1 MAFEDINHPPLW
13 GIQHIP
19 SGKLLRQFNHGY
31 GHTQLEVED
40 NPNHPRVQ
48 RGIILPPRLFTSED
62 TAKRALIQWLQG
74 VHRNEREYG
83 LHIYNPEVPRIKEE
97 FKVIPVYMYTDY
109 KEQLYV

>member
-31 GHTQLEVED
+31 GHTQLAVED
-40 NPNHPRVQ
+40 APSHPRVQ
-48 RGIILPPRLFTSED
+48 RGIVLSPRLFTDED

-74 VHRNEREYG
+74 EHHNNWEDG
-83 LHIYNPEVPRIKEE
+83 LSVYSPEVPRIKEE
-97 FKVIPVYMYTDY
+97 FRVIPIYLYTDQQE
-109 KEQLYV
+109 KFYV